1 MEKKTLKILEYNKI
15 IDMLREQAGSDL
27 TKGII
32 SELEPFDDVREI
44 KEKQTETTE
53 AVRLINHKGLLPVG
67 GFYDIGEAV

>member
-32 SELEPFDDVREI
+32 SDWS
-44 KEKQTETTE
+44 
-53 AVRLINHKGLLPVG
+53 LLMMYVK
-67 GFYDIGEAV
+67 

>member
-44 KEKQTETTE
+44 K
-53 AVRLINHKGLLPVG
+53 
-67 GFYDIGEAV
+67 